1 MYPQGTQI
9 ARRAHGVPASWLLPR
24 PSGAQQPRSSPT
36 LLDPQAPKPAWL
48 LEELR
53 FAWREAQ
60 REAAEAHDHWRLIPW
75 REAYPLDRASQ
86 DRADT
91 APDVPQGIRGRR
103 LSNAHGLKKNSIDL
117 TSG

>member
-1 MYPQGTQI
+1 MSSDG
-9 ARRAHGVPASWLLPR
+9 RSRAVLDEVES
-24 PSGAQQPRSSPT
+24 AQEFAT

-60 REAAEAHDHWRLIPW
+60 GEAAEAYDHWRRIPG
-75 REAYPLDRASQ
+75 REAYTLYRASQ

-91 APDVPQGIRGRR
+91 AQDVLQVAFASKAR
-103 LSNAHGLKKNSIDL
+103 LD
-117 TSG
+117 

>member
-1 MYPQGTQI
+1 MSSEG
-9 ARRAHGVPASWLLPR
+9 RSRAVLDEVEA
-24 PSGAQQPRSSPT
+24 PRSSPT

-60 REAAEAHDHWRLIPW
+60 GEAAEAYDHWGRIPG
-75 REAYPLDRASQ
+75 REAYTLYRASQ
-86 DRADT
+86 DRAET
-91 APDVPQGIRGRR
+91 AQDVQGHSRPAPEQRSR
-103 LSNAHGLKKNSIDL
+103 LDRIDL